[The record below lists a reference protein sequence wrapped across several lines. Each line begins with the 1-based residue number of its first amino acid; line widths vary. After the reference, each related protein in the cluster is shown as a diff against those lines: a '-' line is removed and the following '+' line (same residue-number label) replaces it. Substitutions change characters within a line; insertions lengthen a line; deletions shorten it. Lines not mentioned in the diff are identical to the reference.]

1 VKTEKMELIT
11 KDDLKAKIFTI
22 RGIQVMLDRD
32 LALLYGVQTKVLN
45 QAVKRNKERFPES
58 FAFTLNKIETLELV
72 TNCDRLKSLKHASSL
87 PHVFTE
93 QGIAMLS
100 TVIRSE
106 TAIKVSI
113 QIMETFVRIRKQIK
127 SNDEL
132 IHRLIFLEKKQHFTE
147 EKVDFI
153 LKSMESERIPQSKGI
168 FFEGQLFDAYVFA
181 NELIKSAKHAIILID
196 NYIDETTLLM
206 LSKRNPNCKAIIYTS
221 KISSQ
226 LQLDLAKHNEQYP
239 TIEIKQLKTSHDR
252 FLILDEKELYHLGA
266 SLKDLG
272 KKWFAFSKINE
283 FLMEVLEK
291 IFEP

>member
-45 QAVKRNKERFPES
+45 QAIKRNKERFPE
-58 FAFTLNKIETLELV
+58 
-72 TNCDRLKSLKHASSL
+72 
-87 PHVFTE
+87 
-93 QGIAMLS
+93 
-100 TVIRSE
+100 
-106 TAIKVSI
+106 
-113 QIMETFVRIRKQIK
+113 
-127 SNDEL
+127 
-132 IHRLIFLEKKQHFTE
+132 
-147 EKVDFI
+147 
-153 LKSMESERIPQSKGI
+153 
-168 FFEGQLFDAYVFA
+168 LFDAYVFA
-181 NELIKSAKHAIILID
+181 NDLIKSAKQSIILID

-272 KKWFAFSKINE
+272 KKWFAFSKLNE
-283 FLMEVLEK
+283 FLPEVLARLK
-291 IFEP
+291 L

>member
-1 VKTEKMELIT
+1 MGL
-11 KDDLKAKIFTI
+11 
-22 RGIQVMLDRD
+22 RHHP
-32 LALLYGVQTKVLN
+32 Y
-45 QAVKRNKERFPES
+45 
-58 FAFTLNKIETLELV
+58 
-72 TNCDRLKSLKHASSL
+72 
-87 PHVFTE
+87 VFTE
-93 QGIAMLS
+93 QGVAMLS

-113 QIMETFVRIRKQIK
+113 QIMETFVKIRKQIQ

-132 IHRLIFLEKKQHFTE
+132 IHRLIFLEKKQHVTE

-272 KKWFAFSKINE
+272 KKWFAFSKLNE
-283 FLMEVLEK
+283 FLPEVLARLK
-291 IFEP
+291 L

>member
-1 VKTEKMELIT
+1 MELIT

-22 RGIQVMLDRD
+22 RGFQVMLDRD
-32 LALLYGVQTKVLN
+32 LALLFGVQTKVLN

-72 TNCDRLKSLKHASSL
+72 TNCDRLKSLKHTSSL

-93 QGIAMLS
+93 QGVAMLS

-132 IHRLIFLEKKQHFTE
+132 IHRLIFLEKKQHVTE

-153 LKSMESERIPQSKGI
+153 LKSMESETIPKSKGI

-181 NELIKSAKHAIILID
+181 NELIKSAKHSIILID

-206 LSKRNPNCKAIIYTS
+206 LSKRNPNCHAIIYTS
-221 KISSQ
+221 KISAQ
-226 LQLDLAKHNEQYP
+226 LQLDLVKHNEQYS

-272 KKWFAFSKINE
+272 KKCLPAGQAGFAFSILNE
-283 FLMEVLEK
+283 FLPEVLGK
-291 IFEP
+291 LS

>member
-11 KDDLKAKIFTI
+11 KDDIKAKIFTI
-22 RGIQVMLDRD
+22 RGFQVMLDRD

-113 QIMETFVRIRKQIK
+113 QIMETFVRIRKQIQ

-132 IHRLIFLEKKQHFTE
+132 IHRLIFLEKKQHVTE

-153 LKSMESERIPQSKGI
+153 LKSMESETIPKSRGI

-181 NELIKSAKHAIILID
+181 NELIKSPKHSIILID

-221 KISSQ
+221 KISTQ
-226 LQLDLAKHNEQYP
+226 LQLDLAKHNEQYS

-252 FLILDEKELYHLGA
+252 FLILDEKELFHLGA

-272 KKWFAFSKINE
+272 KKWFAFSKLNE
-283 FLMEVLEK
+283 FLQDILEK
-291 IFEP
+291 LKQ

>member
-11 KDDLKAKIFTI
+11 NDDLKAKIFTI

-72 TNCDRLKSLKHASSL
+72 TNCDRLKSLKHVSSL

-93 QGIAMLS
+93 QGVAMLS

-113 QIMETFVRIRKQIK
+113 QIMETFVRIRKQIHA
-127 SNDEL
+127 NDEL
-132 IHRLIFLEKKQHFTE
+132 IHRLIFLEKKQNITD
-147 EKVDFI
+147 EKVDLI
-153 LKSMESERIPQSKGI
+153 LKSLESDTQQISKGI

-181 NELIKSAKHAIILID
+181 NDLIKSAKQSIILID
-196 NYIDETTLLM
+196 NYIDETSLLM
-206 LSKRNPNCKAIIYTS
+206 LSKRNPACKAIIYTS
-221 KISSQ
+221 KVNPQ

-239 TIEIKQLKTSHDR
+239 TIKIKQLKTSHDR
-252 FLILDEKELYHLGA
+252 FLILDEKELYHIGA

-272 KKWFAFSKINE
+272 KKWFAFSKLNE
-283 FLMEVLEK
+283 FLPEVLARLK
-291 IFEP
+291 L

>member
-1 VKTEKMELIT
+1 MELIT
-11 KDDLKAKIFTI
+11 NDDLKAKIFTI

-93 QGIAMLS
+93 QGVAMLS

-113 QIMETFVRIRKQIK
+113 QIIETFVRIRKQIHA
-127 SNDEL
+127 NDEL
-132 IHRLIFLEKKQHFTE
+132 IHILIFLEKKQNITD
-147 EKVDFI
+147 EKVDLI
-153 LKSMESERIPQSKGI
+153 LKSMESDTQQISKGI

-181 NELIKSAKHAIILID
+181 NELIKSAKHSIILID

-206 LSKRNPNCKAIIYTS
+206 LSKRNPNCKSIIYTF
-221 KISSQ
+221 KISAQ

-272 KKWFAFSKINE
+272 KKWFAFSKLNE
-283 FLMEVLEK
+283 FLQDILEK
-291 IFEP
+291 LKQ

>member
-1 VKTEKMELIT
+1 MELIT
-11 KDDLKAKIFTI
+11 NNDLKAKIFTI

-32 LALLYGVQTKVLN
+32 LALLYGVQTKALN

-58 FAFTLNKIETLELV
+58 FTFVLTKHETLELV
-72 TNCDRLKSLKHASSL
+72 TICDRLKTLRHTTSL

-93 QGIAMLS
+93 QGVAMLS
-100 TVIRSE
+100 TVVRSE

-113 QIMETFVRIRKQIK
+113 QIMETFVRIRKQIQ

-132 IHRLIFLEKKQHFTE
+132 IHRLIFLEKKQNITD
-147 EKVDFI
+147 EKVDLI
-153 LKSMESERIPQSKGI
+153 LKSLESETIQISKGI

-181 NELIKSAKHAIILID
+181 NDLIKSAKQSIILID
-196 NYIDETTLLM
+196 NYIDETSLLM
-206 LSKRNPNCKAIIYTS
+206 LSKRNPTCKAIIYTS
-221 KISSQ
+221 KVNPQ

-239 TIEIKQLKTSHDR
+239 TIEIKTLKTAHDR
-252 FLILDEKELYHLGA
+252 FLILDEKELYHIGA

-283 FLMEVLEK
+283 FLMEVLK
-291 IFEP
+291 RLKYT